1 MQQKL
6 DSINGATLHV
16 YMLHVKT
23 FQLGDVFTLMDS
35 DHSMQTLV
43 QRNVLSMVDLLV
55 RSHLQM

>member
-1 MQQKL
+1 MLL
-6 DSINGATLHV
+6 DSINTEILYV
-16 YMLHVKT
+16 YMLLVMT
-23 FQLGDVFTLMDS
+23 FQLGDVFTETDS